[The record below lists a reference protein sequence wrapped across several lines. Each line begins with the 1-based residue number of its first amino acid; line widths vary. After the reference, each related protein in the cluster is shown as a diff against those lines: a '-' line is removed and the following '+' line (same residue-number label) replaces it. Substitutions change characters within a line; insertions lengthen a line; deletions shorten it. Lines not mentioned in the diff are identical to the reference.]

1 MILAQ
6 SDQFEICKE
15 AFDYQI
21 QCIDRDNG
29 LVADDGL
36 VMTSLDSLL
45 LYSTLLAD
53 IVSSSSLEYVT
64 ILKKYKRNIE
74 ERTIM

>member
-15 AFDYQI
+15 AFDYQT
-21 QCIDRDNG
+21 QYIDRDNAR
-29 LVADDGL
+29 LVTDDGL

-53 IVSSSSLEYVT
+53 IVSSSSLEYIT

-74 ERTIM
+74 E

>member
-1 MILAQ
+1 MTHVIHHQTVVVVNALNLIVKSLFA
-6 SDQFEICKE
+6 
-15 AFDYQI
+15 
-21 QCIDRDNG
+21 DNDNAR
-29 LVADDGL
+29 LVADDCL

-74 ERTIM
+74 E

>member
-15 AFDYQI
+15 AFDYQT
-21 QCIDRDNG
+21 QCIDRDNAR
-29 LVADDGL
+29 LVTDDGL

-53 IVSSSSLEYVT
+53 IVSSSSLEYIT

-74 ERTIM
+74 E

>member
-21 QCIDRDNG
+21 QCIDRDNAR
-29 LVADDGL
+29 LVTDDGL

-45 LYSTLLAD
+45 LYSTLLANRSALWADLGKHWLVIRD
-53 IVSSSSLEYVT
+53 INQALQ
-64 ILKKYKRNIE
+64 
-74 ERTIM
+74 